1 MDITRREFLGYTAGG
16 AISVVGLPLPEPTP
30 GATRLRTFG
39 KWCVFG
45 TSGPPWIPES
55 ALGYHAAL
63 PEERQRYDLRE
74 RIAVS
79 SPSLLIYPSLLVI
92 NLTHAAFLTNCMKRG
107 ATVVI
112 ESGAGFMKHFA
123 FRRHRRQLR
132 ERLQIPVAA
141 PVDLWSHGSRP
152 STPYVE
158 YTWPRR
164 ARIRDFSRVVP
175 PGEQPGEII
184 AWAGEL
190 PVAFKRRVGAGTLI
204 YLGSPVGP
212 ALWAGDLEAKRWLH
226 AVALTA

>member
-1 MDITRREFLGYTAGG
+1 MNG
-16 AISVVGLPLPEPTP
+16 
-30 GATRLRTFG
+30 
-39 KWCVFG
+39 
-45 TSGPPWIPES
+45 
-55 ALGYHAAL
+55 
-63 PEERQRYDLRE
+63 
-74 RIAVS
+74 
-79 SPSLLIYPSLLVI
+79 
-92 NLTHAAFLTNCMKRG
+92 G

-123 FRRHRRQLR
+123 FRWHRRELR

-141 PVDLWSHGSRP
+141 PVDLWSHGRGRAHLRRVHLAAARQNSGFQSRRP
-152 STPYVE
+152 
-158 YTWPRR
+158 
-164 ARIRDFSRVVP
+164 AA
-175 PGEQPGEII
+175 EQPGEII